1 MKVSDRS
8 VEKAFTVT
16 VLFLSTS
23 ALQSKLL
30 DLSSVQ
36 TITDGSP
43 LMKAIWACVY
53 LVVAVYAVR
62 HRREIAAI
70 IRANRLLFLLVAL
83 AIISTAWSPA
93 PAVTIRRS
101 IALGFTTLFGVYFC
115 SRYEIREQLKLL
127 GSVLAAT
134 IILSVFAE
142 LFVPSMFPPVDPLSL
157 GGWNGVFLQKNDFGR
172 VLALLAVVMTVRTRR
187 STKTTIFYAAVLL
200 ALLVIIAKT
209 ESRTALLITI
219 VMVLAVVASSGIRW
233 KRRTLVTLGPACAL
247 LILLLACAA
256 ISFRA
261 ELAGLMGRDMR
272 LTGRTE
278 IWNLSLSAIAERPL
292 LGYGYS
298 AFWSGSEEGARVRQL
313 VGWDV
318 PNAHNGY
325 IETALDLGI
334 VGFLICFVAY
344 GVAIRRAVAYVQNN
358 SGNEAKWPLTYMLFT
373 LLYCTTESAF
383 LASNSIVW
391 ILFSAA
397 TCTVSLPLVK
407 ESRGGVDVQQ
417 TVDSG
422 PPYLP
427 SEV

>member
-1 MKVSDRS
+1 MKISDRS

-43 LMKAIWACVY
+43 VMKAIWACVY
-53 LVVAVYAVR
+53 LVVAVYVVR
-62 HRREIAAI
+62 HRREVAAI

-83 AIISTAWSPA
+83 AIVSTAWSPV
-93 PAVTIRRS
+93 PAVTLRRS
-101 IALGFTTLFGVYFC
+101 IGLGCTTLFGVYFC
-115 SRYEIREQLKLL
+115 SRYDIREQLKLL

-134 IILSVFAE
+134 VVLSVLAE
-142 LFVPSMFPPVDPLSL
+142 LFVPNMFPPVDPLSL

-187 STKTTIFYAAVLL
+187 STKATLFYAAVLL
-200 ALLVIIAKT
+200 ALVVIIAKT

-219 VMVLAVVASSGIRW
+219 VMVLAITAFSGVRW
-233 KRRTLVTLGPACAL
+233 KRRTLVTLGSACTL
-247 LILLLACAA
+247 LILLLALAA

-278 IWNLSLSAIAERPL
+278 IWNLSLSAVAERPV

-298 AFWSGSEEGARVRQL
+298 AFWDGSEEGARVRQL
-313 VGWDV
+313 VGWEV

-334 VGFLICFVAY
+334 VGCLICFAAY
-344 GVAIRRAVAYVQNN
+344 GIAIRRAVAYVQQNP
-358 SGNEAKWPLTYMLFT
+358 GNEAKWPLAYMLFT
-373 LLYCTTESAF
+373 LLYCTSESAF

-397 TCTVSLPLVK
+397 ACSVSLPLVK
-407 ESRGGVDVQQ
+407 ESRGVDVRQ
-417 TVDSG
+417 TVDPR